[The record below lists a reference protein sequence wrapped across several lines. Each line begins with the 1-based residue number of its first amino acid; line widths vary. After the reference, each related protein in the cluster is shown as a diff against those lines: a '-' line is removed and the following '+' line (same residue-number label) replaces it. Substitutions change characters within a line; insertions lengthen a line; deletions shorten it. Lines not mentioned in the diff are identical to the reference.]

1 MGPMEIL
8 SSEPPADDFEEAAQ
22 NAILA
27 AGKLIDEQSERI
39 ELLEERIE
47 SQEQLLTQLTMG
59 YQELNTA
66 FEVLC
71 WKIFGSDP
79 EAEADFREKMD
90 TARSAMM
97 GWLRDSVKY
106 MGFSDEDLADTV
118 GSLLQSDEPP
128 DQRYRRSAGVPDE
141 SDS

>member
-118 GSLLQSDEPP
+118 GSLLPSDEPP